1 VSPMRLLDR
10 YIAREM
16 LKLLALGLAMFVG
29 IYLVVDLFEKLS
41 RFLEARV
48 APELILQYYFF
59 RLPKIVIEMLPVA
72 VLLASLLSLS
82 GLARHNEILAMKM
95 GQVGTLRIAAPC
107 LAVGLVMSGL
117 AWLLAEQVAP
127 GANEQA
133 LAIERMEVK
142 RLPAYRLTQDRDI
155 WYRADGNRFV
165 HIDLIETASG
175 VFRGMNVFTL
185 SPDFE
190 LVERLDAQQATWSG
204 EAGWELRGGYRID
217 QRGGGV
223 RVSPFQTLRVDLRER
238 PEEYARVAPSPEEMS
253 YAQLK
258 VYIDRLTRSGVNVLR
273 YQVDLYAKLA
283 VAGISFVMALI
294 GVSFGMRTGRAG
306 AMLWV
311 GACIPMGFIYWT
323 LLSIGFSLGRT
334 GALPPLVAVWLPNL
348 AFGTAGFISLWRLR
362 G

>member
-1 VSPMRLLDR
+1 MRLLDR
-10 YIAREM
+10 DIARET

-48 APELILQYYFF
+48 APGLIVQYYFF

-95 GQVGTLRIAAPC
+95 GQVSTLRIAAPC
-107 LAVGLVMSGL
+107 LAVGLAMSGL
-117 AWLLAEQVAP
+117 AWLLAEHVAP
-127 GANEQA
+127 GANERA

-155 WYRADGNRFV
+155 WYRAEGNRFV
-165 HIDLIETASG
+165 HIDLIDSASG
-175 VFRGMNVFTL
+175 VFRGMSVFLL

-190 LVERLDAQQATWSG
+190 LLERLDAQAATWR
-204 EAGWELRGGYRID
+204 ETGWELTEGYRVD
-217 QRGGGV
+217 QRDGGV
-223 RVSPFQTLRVDLRER
+223 RVSPFETLRVDLQER

-258 VYIDRLTRSGVNVLR
+258 GYIDRLTRSGVNVLR
-273 YQVDLYAKLA
+273 YRVDLHAKMA
-283 VAGISFVMALI
+283 VAAVSFVMALI

-306 AMLWV
+306 AMVWV
-311 GACIPMGFIYWT
+311 GACIPMGFLYWT
-323 LLSIGFSLGRT
+323 LLSVGFSLGRT
-334 GALPPLVAVWLPNL
+334 GALPPLVAVWLPNA
-348 AFGTAGFISLWRLR
+348 AFGAIGFVSLWRLR